1 MVGSGE
7 SYGAQKLEPWGY
19 VDEVTA
25 PGEALAT
32 ARRWATRYAA
42 KPPLAL
48 QMIKESVN
56 ALSDALDSAIM
67 HMDAD
72 QWALTAQT
80 DDYAEGIAA
89 FREGR
94 EPKFTGN

>member
-1 MVGSGE
+1 
-7 SYGAQKLEPWGY
+7 
-19 VDEVTA
+19 
-25 PGEALAT
+25 
-32 ARRWATRYAA
+32 
-42 KPPLAL
+42 
-48 QMIKESVN
+48 MIKESVN

-94 EPKFTGN
+94 DPTFTGN